1 MALNDYEMSLEDAK
15 PVYLYAFS
23 LGGRTWRYASS
34 ASDVLTT
41 DGFVWAATPI
51 SHSGVSVTGEATT
64 DALTIEASTS
74 IAPVQVYMINPPS
87 TPISLTIF
95 QKDAGD
101 SERVAIYVGDVVQV
115 NFPEPSKATVTC
127 ETISVS
133 MRRQGLRLGWQRACP
148 YAVYDESTC
157 KVNKVAYA
165 VPVTVTSVD
174 GFTITVS
181 GVLTSNVY
189 GGGFFEWTHPV
200 KGLEFL
206 TIEAQIGNVLTVFGT
221 TADLHP
227 GLAITL
233 YRGCARTPV
242 ACASFNNYDNYG
254 GVPAMPGKSPF
265 DGTPVF

>member
-41 DGFVWAATPI
+41 DGRVWSATPI

-87 TPISLTIF
+87 TPIGLTIF
-95 QKDAGD
+95 QKDASD
-101 SERVAIYVGDVVQV
+101 VEYVAIYVGDVSQV
-115 NFPEPSKATVTC
+115 NFPEPGKATVTC

-133 MRRQGLRLGWQRACP
+133 MRRQGLRLTWQRACP
-148 YAVYDESTC
+148 YAVYDMSTC

-165 VPVTVTSVD
+165 TPVVVQAVD
-174 GFTITVS
+174 GFQIQVS
-181 GVLTSNVY
+181 GSLTAGIY
-189 GGGFFEWTHPV
+189 AGGFFEWTHPV

-206 TIEAQIGNVLTVFGT
+206 TVEAQSGNTLTVFGT
-221 TADLHP
+221 TVDLYP
-227 GLAITL
+227 GLPITL
-233 YRGCARTPV
+233 YRGCNRTPA
-242 ACASFNNYDNYG
+242 ACASFGNFDNYG